1 MNFEPA
7 GQGRMLVSLAVLAG
21 LAGLV
26 AVTMEAGKFRSLT
39 WVLLGFFALRVVLAR
54 AGSR

>member
-1 MNFEPA
+1 
-7 GQGRMLVSLAVLAG
+7 MLVSLVVFAL